1 MLVKLAWRNL
11 WRQKRRTI
19 LTASALALALILS
32 LVMRCIQEGSY
43 SANIE
48 NIARL
53 STGLIQLQHPEF
65 KESQSIDDLLSA
77 EPSFID
83 FARQVSTVETVLPRI
98 ESFALAAS
106 GDKSKGILVLGI
118 DPQPEDDYSSL
129 SRKVIS
135 GSYFGDPNNKSDK
148 PQVLIA
154 EGLAQQLNLKAGDEL
169 VLYGQGYRGQTAAGL
184 FIIQGIVHF
193 PMPQLNNQLV
203 YMPLE
208 AAQRLY
214 STGDLVTSWVLHT
227 DSLADVEQA
236 VSALK
241 NHYTQAVNVRDW
253 LDLSPDLAQ
262 QILMDRSSGLILMYL
277 LYGIVGFGLF
287 ATLLMMT
294 LERQREFAVMLATGL
309 LRIKLLKL
317 ICIESAFIA
326 LLGIIIG
333 LLISFPILIW
343 LLFNPI
349 TLTGETAQ
357 LMLEMGYDPV
367 IPVLLAPQLFIN
379 QIVVVLALLALCLI
393 YPLRRLYKIDLVCAL
408 KGGAHAA

>member
-65 KESQSIDDLLSA
+65 KDSQSIDDLLSA
-77 EPSFID
+77 DPEFID
-83 FARQVSTVETVLPRI
+83 FARELSTVETILPRI

-106 GDKSKGILVLGI
+106 GDKSKGILVFGI
-118 DPQPEDDYSSL
+118 DPLPEDIYSSL
-129 SRKVIS
+129 SKKVIS
-135 GSYFGDPNNKSDK
+135 GSYFSERQNKGDK

-154 EGLAQQLNLKAGDEL
+154 EGLARQLGLQPGDEL

-184 FIIQGIVHF
+184 FTIQGILHF

-203 YMPLE
+203 YMSLQS
-208 AAQRLY
+208 AQYLY

-236 VSALK
+236 ASALK
-241 NHYTQAVNVRDW
+241 QYYQQGVNVRDW

-262 QILMDRSSGLILMYL
+262 QILMDRTSGLILMYL

-309 LRIKLLKL
+309 LRSKLLKL
-317 ICIESAFIA
+317 ICIESAFIG

-333 LLISFPILIW
+333 LLIAFPILIW

-357 LMLEMGYDPV
+357 LMLEMGYDPI
-367 IPVLLAPQLFIN
+367 IPVLLDPQLFIN
-379 QIVVVLALLALCLI
+379 QIVVVLGLLVLCLI
-393 YPLRRLYKIDLVCAL
+393 YPLLRLYKIDLVSAL